1 MRYVSSYVGYF
12 MAYTQLYRPHRER
25 QDDDD
30 NDDHDHVDVVRLR
43 PWTEATKEP
52 IWDFKFSRRRVWSS
66 ELSSGMYCR
75 VK

>member
-1 MRYVSSYVGYF
+1 

-43 PWTEATKEP
+43 P
-52 IWDFKFSRRRVWSS
+52 
-66 ELSSGMYCR
+66 
-75 VK
+75 